1 MDSERNWYAH
11 ESAVVEDGAHIGA
24 GARIWHHAHVRS
36 GARIG
41 SEANLGKNTY
51 VDDGAVVGARTKVQ
65 NNVSVYTGVTLG
77 DDVFVGPSVVFTNDL
92 FPRAFVPSWEVSA
105 TVVEDG
111 ASLGANSTIVCG
123 VTIGRHAMVG
133 AGSVVT
139 RDVQPN
145 ELVVGNPARRVGW
158 VGVDGT
164 VVSHDHQRPEDL

>member
-1 MDSERNWYAH
+1 MDSERDWYAH
-11 ESAVVEDGAHIGA
+11 DTATVEDGAHIGA
-24 GARIWHHAHVRS
+24 GARIWHHAHIRS

-41 SEANLGKNTY
+41 AGANLGKNTY
-51 VDDGAVVGARTKVQ
+51 VDDGAVVGERTKVQ

-92 FPRAFVPSWEVSA
+92 FPRAFLTTWEVHP
-105 TVVEDG
+105 TVVANG

-123 VTIGRHAMVG
+123 ITIGSHAMIG

-139 RDVQPN
+139 RDVQAN

-158 VGVDGT
+158 VDRDGQ
-164 VVSHDHQRPEDL
+164 VVSHDHQRPEGL